1 MDQSQ
6 AILKEIQALRRQV
19 DTLLE
24 QKEKKTWVKSTTIT
38 AVTGWNNEKMRQMR
52 VNGVIKWKKTSAGFF
67 YVLESVPAMFIKA
80 KHAL

>member
-6 AILKEIQALRRQV
+6 AILKEIQALRRLV

-52 VNGVIKWKKTSAGFF
+52 VNGVIKWKKTGNGFF
-67 YVLESVPAMFIKA
+67 YILESVPEIFLKKA
-80 KHAL
+80 TY